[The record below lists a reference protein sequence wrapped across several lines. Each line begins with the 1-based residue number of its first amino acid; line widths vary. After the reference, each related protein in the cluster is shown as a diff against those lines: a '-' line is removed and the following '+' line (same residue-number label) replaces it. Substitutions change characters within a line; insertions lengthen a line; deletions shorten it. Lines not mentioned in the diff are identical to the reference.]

1 MSASVTGDR
10 RRASTSTTPSPGDD
24 VGAVTVSGAD
34 AAARRGRRR
43 SSRTLLASYV
53 VTVLALVT
61 LNFFLPRIAPGDPI
75 SALYTSGSSTY
86 VQDDL
91 QRAKL
96 RAYYGLDKPLGSQY
110 VDYLTGLA
118 RGDLGTSIRFHVP
131 VGGLIAERLP
141 RSLLLI
147 GTALLLGTGVGV
159 LAGANAGWRR
169 GRPLDRG
176 LLTAFIAVRNFPSFF
191 LGTILL
197 FVFAVKLG
205 WFPLSG
211 SSTPFASEGPL
222 RSVVDAVHHLV
233 LAAGVLAA
241 EFATGQFLLMR
252 AGMVAELGSNY
263 LLAGRA
269 KRLPDRVL
277 KYRYAARNALL
288 PVVSLAAV
296 QVGAAVTAAILVETV
311 FAYEGIGRLLFESIS
326 FRDYPALQG
335 CFLLLTLIVV
345 SANGCAAASGS
356 AGASRAGRPIRRRPA
371 QSDRGRAHDGERGA
385 PRASHRQTDVPGR
398 GGRGGGGALPG
409 RLRRRISDIR
419 ARPAPGRRRRGVPLA
434 VRLLARPG
442 LRADELH
449 LRHAAV
455 DGCQRPAVA
464 LAGQQGPALE
474 RRTDLHLRA
483 A

>member
-1 MSASVTGDR
+1 MSG
-10 RRASTSTTPSPGDD
+10 
-24 VGAVTVSGAD
+24 
-34 AAARRGRRR
+34 
-43 SSRTLLASYV
+43 
-53 VTVLALVT
+53 
-61 LNFFLPRIAPGDPI
+61 
-75 SALYTSGSSTY
+75 
-86 VQDDL
+86 
-91 QRAKL
+91 
-96 RAYYGLDKPLGSQY
+96 
-110 VDYLTGLA
+110 
-118 RGDLGTSIRFHVP
+118 
-131 VGGLIAERLP
+131 
-141 RSLLLI
+141 
-147 GTALLLGTGVGV
+147 
-159 LAGANAGWRR
+159 GWRR

-222 RSVVDAVHHLV
+222 RSVVDALHHLV
-233 LAAGVLAA
+233 LPAGVLAA

-252 AGMVAELGSNY
+252 GGMVAELGSDY
-263 LLAGRA
+263 LLAGRV
-269 KRLPDRVL
+269 KGLPDRVL

-296 QVGAAVTAAILVETV
+296 QVAAVTAAILVETV

-326 FRDYPALQG
+326 FRDYPTLQG

-409 RLRRRISDIR
+409 CLRRRIRDIR
-419 ARPAPGRRRRGVPLA
+419 APCTWPAATRGSPRRSP
-434 VRLLARPG
+434 
-442 LRADELH
+442 
-449 LRHAAV
+449 
-455 DGCQRPAVA
+455 
-464 LAGQQGPALE
+464 
-474 RRTDLHLRA
+474 TRA
-483 A
+483 ARATCR

>member
-1 MSASVTGDR
+1 MS
-10 RRASTSTTPSPGDD
+10 
-24 VGAVTVSGAD
+24 
-34 AAARRGRRR
+34 
-43 SSRTLLASYV
+43 
-53 VTVLALVT
+53 
-61 LNFFLPRIAPGDPI
+61 
-75 SALYTSGSSTY
+75 
-86 VQDDL
+86 
-91 QRAKL
+91 
-96 RAYYGLDKPLGSQY
+96 
-110 VDYLTGLA
+110 
-118 RGDLGTSIRFHVP
+118 
-131 VGGLIAERLP
+131 
-141 RSLLLI
+141 
-147 GTALLLGTGVGV
+147 
-159 LAGANAGWRR
+159 AGWRR

-222 RSVVDAVHHLV
+222 RSVVDALHHLV
-233 LAAGVLAA
+233 LPAGVLAA

-252 AGMVAELGSNY
+252 GEMVAELGSDY
-263 LLAGRA
+263 LLAGRV
-269 KRLPDRVL
+269 KGLPDRVL

-296 QVGAAVTAAILVETV
+296 QVAAVTAAILVETV

-326 FRDYPALQG
+326 FRDYPTLQG

-371 QSDRGRAHDGERGA
+371 H
-385 PRASHRQTDVPGR
+385 QTGGGLMTES
-398 GGRGGGGALPG
+398 GGRLGHPIDRRTFLAGAAGALYLGACGGGSGT
-409 RLRRRISDIR
+409 S

-455 DGCQRPAVA
+455 DGCQRPACPGWP
-464 LAGQQGPALE
+464 AGSGA
-474 RRTDLHLRA
+474 RATD
-483 A
+483 